1 MYIFVCVVRDIVNNT
16 VSSSLLEGVQNVL
29 QVDGITEIHDE
40 ELAVSKKV
48 EINNT

>member
-1 MYIFVCVVRDIVNNT
+1 MNNT

-29 QVDGITEIHDE
+29 QPDGIAEIHD

-48 EINNT
+48 KINDM